1 MPINKNAL
9 LRYQILDR
17 CFSNRYH
24 KYEIEELVD
33 KVNEAFLDIYGTSVS
48 LRQIRADITHMR
60 DRLVYDAPI
69 EAVPIEGRKCYYRY
83 SDPNFSIFNHEL
95 SVDEI
100 KKLRST
106 IDMLGR
112 YRGGDNAWLEEIISS
127 LELRFGIKANR
138 ERLVSFE
145 QNSRLKGLNFLS
157 DLIDAT
163 INHQSLKMVYQP
175 YKGPEQTTVIHPH
188 YIKQYNSRWFL
199 FGLEDHGEY
208 GMSTV
213 NKALDRIVS
222 FSDSDVPFIE
232 NTEVNYESYF
242 NDIVGVTHD
251 SNHPEVEVVRLKFD
265 PERFPYVASKPIHSS
280 QTIIDN
286 DRCIIEIK
294 VRVNRELEQC
304 IFSFGQHVEVLS
316 PGWFR
321 NEIIEKVEE
330 IIKKYS
336 AVQIGCTE

>member
-17 CFSNRYH
+17 CFSDRHH

-33 KVNEAFLDIYGTSVS
+33 KVNEAFLDIYGTTVS

-60 DRLVYDAPI
+60 DRIVYDAPI
-69 EAVPIEGRKCYYRY
+69 EAVPIDGRKCYYRY
-83 SDPNFSIFNHEL
+83 SDPDFSIFKHEL
-95 SVDEI
+95 SVEEI
-100 KKLRST
+100 KKLCST

-112 YRGGDNAWLEEIISS
+112 YRGGDNGWLEEVISNF
-127 LELRFGIKANR
+127 ELHFGIKANK

-145 QNSRLKGLNFLS
+145 QNNKLKGLNFLS

-163 INHQSLKMVYQP
+163 INHQPLKMVYQP
-175 YKGPEQTTVIHPH
+175 YNGQEQTTVIHPH
-188 YIKQYNSRWFL
+188 YIKQYNTRWFL
-199 FGLEDHGEY
+199 FGVEDHGEY

-222 FSDSDVPFIE
+222 FSNSDEPFVE
-232 NTEVNYESYF
+232 NTSIDYESFF

-251 SNHPEVEVVRLKFD
+251 SLHTEIESVKLKFD
-265 PERFPYVASKPIHSS
+265 PDRFPYVVSKPIHSS
-280 QTIIDN
+280 QKVIDN
-286 DRCIIEIK
+286 EQCILEIN
-294 VRVNRELEQC
+294 VRINRELEQS
-304 IFSFGQHVEVLS
+304 IFSFGHHVEVLS
-316 PGWFR
+316 PAWFR
-321 NEIIEKVEE
+321 REIKEKVEK

-336 AVQIGCTE
+336 SV